1 MITRM
6 ESLSYVEC
14 LKRHSFLS
22 LENSDTG
29 KVSKEG
35 IFPVCCTVRMRRCC
49 TKCLGNDLKEK
60 KEGKKKRKKK
70 RRTLVFPSTRI
81 LIVGVTVTGYC
92 EGQKFK

>member
-6 ESLSYVEC
+6 ESLLYVEC

-22 LENSDTG
+22 LEMSGTG

-35 IFPVCCTVRMRRCC
+35 IFPVCCTVRMRRYC

-60 KEGKKKRKKK
+60 KEEKKKKEKKK
-70 RRTLVFPSTRI
+70 NTCFPLNMYSSCRSHRHRVLWRPEI
-81 LIVGVTVTGYC
+81 
-92 EGQKFK
+92 